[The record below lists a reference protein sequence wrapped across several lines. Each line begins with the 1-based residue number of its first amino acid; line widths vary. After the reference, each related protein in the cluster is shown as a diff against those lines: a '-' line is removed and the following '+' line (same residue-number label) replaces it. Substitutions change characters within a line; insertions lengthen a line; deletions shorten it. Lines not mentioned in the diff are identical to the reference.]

1 MFLWIKHKLDGETR
15 HRCNTI
21 ILKKKLVN
29 FLLCS
34 SCFMAFYT
42 FRMSQIH
49 EKCHNQHFCVF
60 ERRSV
65 NPVPGS
71 HVGIGSGLQQTP
83 HDLHTFGVS
92 PTQCHGGEQR
102 GDPQALQRRIGIAA
116 EFQEL
121 LQGFQIGHTS
131 HLRQLKSMGKIHGK
145 VFFQIVDI
153 CSKL

>member
-21 ILKKKLVN
+21 KKRLLISCYVPHVSWHFILFVCHRYMKNK
-29 FLLCS
+29 S
-34 SCFMAFYT
+34 QPAF
-42 FRMSQIH
+42 RG
-49 EKCHNQHFCVF
+49 VF
-60 ERRSV
+60 ERRSIH
-65 NPVPGS
+65 PVPGS

-83 HDLHTFGVS
+83 HDLHTFGVA
-92 PTQCHGGEQR
+92 PTQRHCGEQG

-131 HLRQLKSMGKIHGK
+131 HLRELKSMGKIHGK
-145 VFFQIVDI
+145 VFVQIVDI